1 MEDFTDFFPDEDK
14 FDILDEEDIDVL
26 EDIEEEDRISSNEI
40 VDKITL
46 PIMSIYEK
54 SKIISN
60 RIKQLDQNFKTTM
73 EEEVAKLKLTSSYDI
88 AMLEFQ
94 NSKLPPYIIKRQ
106 FPNNTYELWR
116 HEDFE
121 IFP

>member
-1 MEDFTDFFPDEDK
+1 MDEFDDFFPDQEK

-26 EDIEEEDRISSNEI
+26 EDIEEEDKISSNEI
-40 VDKITL
+40 IEKITL

-54 SKIISN
+54 SKVIAN

-73 EEEVAKLKLTSSYDI
+73 EDEVKKLNLTSSYDI
-88 AMLEFQ
+88 AMLEFE

-116 HEDFE
+116 HDDFE